1 MNDKPAPLTP
11 RDLFQEQLA
20 TREDVR
26 RLHPLLSLLDEEPTE
41 GSPLDEIKALLTA
54 ILEAM
59 RHQSETLGRLDAAC
73 TSASPLRPLAASTSA
88 G

>member
-1 MNDKPAPLTP
+1 MTDKPAPLTP

-26 RLHPLLSLLDEEPTE
+26 RLHPLLSLLDQEPTE
-41 GSPLDEIKALLTA
+41 LGPLHEIKALLTA
-54 ILEAM
+54 ILEVM
-59 RHQSETLGRLDAAC
+59 RHQSETLSRLDAAC
-73 TSASPLRPLAASTSA
+73 TSASLPQPSVASTSA